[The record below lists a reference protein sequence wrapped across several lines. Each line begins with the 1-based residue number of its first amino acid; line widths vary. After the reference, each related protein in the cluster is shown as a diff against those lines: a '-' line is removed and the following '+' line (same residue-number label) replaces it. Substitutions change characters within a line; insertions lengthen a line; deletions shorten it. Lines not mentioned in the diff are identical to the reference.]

1 MLFIINNKYI
11 EINRYDFISDK
22 EYYSKLTELIISSNK
37 NNNNVINANNKKI
50 NTLEYINNLINSK

>member
-22 EYYSKLTELIISSNK
+22 EYYTKLMELINSSNK
-37 NNNNVINANNKKI
+37 NTDNKINVNKKI

>member
-22 EYYSKLTELIISSNK
+22 EYYTKLMELINSSNK
-37 NNNNVINANNKKI
+37 NTDNKINVNKKI
-50 NTLEYINNLINSK
+50 NSLKYINNLINSK

>member
-22 EYYSKLTELIISSNK
+22 EYYSKLTELINSSNK
-37 NNNNVINANNKKI
+37 NTDNKINVNKKI

>member
-11 EINRYDFISDK
+11 QINRYDFISDK

-37 NNNNVINANNKKI
+37 NTDNKININKKI